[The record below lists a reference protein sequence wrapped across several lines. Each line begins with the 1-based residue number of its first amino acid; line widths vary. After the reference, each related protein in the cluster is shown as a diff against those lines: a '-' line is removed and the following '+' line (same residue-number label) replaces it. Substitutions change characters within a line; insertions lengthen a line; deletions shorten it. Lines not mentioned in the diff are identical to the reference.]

1 MKDHKFL
8 GRSSGKR
15 FCIEGINVFDNKWQS
30 LGKCEIV
37 LDPYD
42 KRPYSFSVYQVVA
55 GTKTL
60 TFAAG
65 WFRDD
70 QWGFYQLAEDQN

>member
-42 KRPYSFSVYQVVA
+42 K
-55 GTKTL
+55 
-60 TFAAG
+60 
-65 WFRDD
+65 
-70 QWGFYQLAEDQN
+70 